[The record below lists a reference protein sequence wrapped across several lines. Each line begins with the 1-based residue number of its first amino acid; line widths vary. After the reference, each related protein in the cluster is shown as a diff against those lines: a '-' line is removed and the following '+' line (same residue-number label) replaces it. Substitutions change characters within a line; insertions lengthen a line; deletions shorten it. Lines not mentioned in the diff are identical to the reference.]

1 MSILQPFK
9 KQNQL
14 TNRPEN
20 DLFYSLQTDVNRLFN
35 SFFNEFE
42 IDLPSQKSKNIW
54 APRIDLR
61 ETANAFIIT
70 ADLPG
75 TKKEDIHVNINENI
89 LTIKGERKSENH
101 SESDKH
107 YISERYHGQFERS
120 FALPQKSI
128 DKEKISAEMK
138 NGELIINIAKSPEV
152 QKEVRKIEIR

>member
-35 SFFNEFE
+35 SFFNDFE
-42 IDLPSQKSKNIW
+42 IDLPSQKSKNLW
-54 APRIDLR
+54 APRIDMR
-61 ETANAFIIT
+61 ESAHSFIIT

-75 TKKEDIHVNINENI
+75 IKKEDINVNIHDNI
-89 LTIKGERKSENH
+89 LTIKGERKSETHN
-101 SESDKH
+101 ESDKH

-120 FALPQKSI
+120 FSLPQRSI

-138 NGELIINIAKSPEV
+138 NGELTINIAKIPEA